1 MKCETEVRDD
11 DKADEIDDD
20 QGDKEALS
28 YGPVHQRFRQFE
40 VGDDAP
46 SILANE
52 DPKMKVYRQL
62 WLTKEQDNACETR
75 MVVEG
80 RSSK

>member
-1 MKCETEVRDD
+1 MKMMPIEGER
-11 DKADEIDDD
+11 
-20 QGDKEALS
+20 ALS
-28 YGPVHQRFRQFE
+28 HGPVHQRFKQLE
-40 VGDDAP
+40 ADDAL

-52 DPKMKVYRQL
+52 DPKGKVYRQL
-62 WLTKEQDNACETR
+62 VYRQAALAEKQEDACEM